1 MSCTVD
7 YNAIFKALTGPGEVD
22 LAGLAGTC
30 SPESLADVSDAL
42 KSYYWA
48 VATDPA
54 IAEIAKSRRND
65 EMTNKVALER
75 RKACAAVGAVG
86 GDAKIAAQALKLWH
100 SVFRPKALAKRRL
113 GVMLDG
119 NSENAREAHVK
130 ARAKIAAVYHLA
142 EPEMCY
148 LDYFV
153 RQCLCGLPSPSLRR
167 AVYVW
172 GDLKMTGKTTFAKAL
187 ARALNGGVP
196 APESG
201 IGVELQFG
209 QFDRPAALEA
219 VAVVMDEAFVGVNS
233 SRYYSKMK
241 TALTSSVCT
250 VNVKFGEPVTAAVS
264 RNYIFTS
271 NNPPSS
277 VIDDGRDRRFNCIE
291 FKSRPERMTD
301 KEVQEL
307 ADAYVKGIRPW
318 HDLDAEAKRDYE
330 GTLQDVPGRRGEQK
344 EDMKSLFASEAFA
357 RHVAETNTSQAA
369 FPSYFRKFLAEYDR
383 GLTVSDI
390 DLKDTVR
397 NLFGEPRVT
406 GCRKYYTANELAVK
420 CAMVAGAYGKENTV
434 NENNERNE
442 RDEKFGSENDL
453 PY

>member
-1 MSCTVD
+1 MN
-7 YNAIFKALTGPGEVD
+7 YNSIFNALAAPGEVD
-22 LAGLAGTC
+22 LPGLIAAC
-30 SPESLADVSDAL
+30 SPSSLADVNTAL
-42 KSYYWA
+42 KAYYWT

-54 IAEIAKSRRND
+54 IAGIAKSRRND
-65 EMTNKVALER
+65 ETTNKAALER
-75 RKACAAVGAVG
+75 RKACAAVGSVG
-86 GDAKIAAQALKLWH
+86 GETKIAAQAMKLWL
-100 SVFRPKALAKRRL
+100 SVFRLKTLNMRRL
-113 GVMLDG
+113 AVMLAA
-119 NSENAREAHVK
+119 NEEQAQEAHFK
-130 ARAKIAAVYHLA
+130 ARAKIAAVYHLK
-142 EPEMCY
+142 EQEMCC

-167 AVYVW
+167 AVYIW

-187 ARALNGGVP
+187 ARALNGGEA
-196 APESG
+196 APESS

-241 TALTSSVCT
+241 TALTSGVCT
-250 VNVKFGEPVTAAVS
+250 VNVKFGEPVTASVS

-301 KEVQEL
+301 SEVQEM
-307 ADAYVKGIRPW
+307 AAAYVKGIHPW
-318 HDLDAEAKRDYE
+318 HDLETEAKRDYE
-330 GTLQDVPGRRGEQK
+330 GTLQDVPGRRGEQI
-344 EDMKSLFASEAFA
+344 EDMESLFASEAFA
-357 RHVAETNTSQAA
+357 RHVAETSTSQAA
-369 FPSYFRKFLAEYDR
+369 FPSYFRRYINDYDR
-383 GLTVSDI
+383 GLAVSDI

-397 NLFGEPRVT
+397 RLFGEPRVT
-406 GCRKYYTANELAVK
+406 GCRKYYTVAELIAK
-420 CAMVAGAYGKENTV
+420 CAMIAGTYGKENI
-434 NENNERNE
+434 NESNGKNE
-442 RDEKFGSENDL
+442 RDERFGSEDDM

>member
-1 MSCTVD
+1 MD
-7 YNAIFKALTGPGEVD
+7 YNEIFKALTEPGEVN
-22 LAGLAGTC
+22 LAGLVSTC
-30 SPESLADVSDAL
+30 GPESLDAVTEAL
-42 KSYYWA
+42 KSYYWT

-54 IAEIAKSRRND
+54 IAEVARSRRND
-65 EMTNKVALER
+65 EKTNKVAIER
-75 RKACAAVGAVG
+75 RKACAVSGSVG
-86 GDAKIAAQALKLWH
+86 GDARIAAQAAKLWL
-100 SVFRPKALAKRRL
+100 SVFRPKVLIRRRL
-113 GVMLDG
+113 DIMLAAD
-119 NSENAREAHVK
+119 EQAQEEHVK
-130 ARAKIAAVYHLA
+130 ARAAIAAVYHL
-142 EPEMCY
+142 EEQEMCY

-167 AVYVW
+167 AVYIW
-172 GDLKMTGKTTFAKAL
+172 GDMKMTGKTTFARAL
-187 ARALNGGVP
+187 ARALNGGVA
-196 APESG
+196 APESS

-219 VAVVMDEAFVGVNS
+219 VAVLMDEAFVGKDS

-250 VNVKFGEPVTAAVS
+250 VNVKFGEPVTASIS

-301 KEVQEL
+301 KEVL
-307 ADAYVKGIRPW
+307 DMADAYVSGIRPW
-318 HDLDAEAKRDYE
+318 HDLEAETKRDYE

-344 EDMKSLFASEAFA
+344 EDMESLFASEAFA
-357 RHVAETNTSQAA
+357 RHVEESNTSQAA
-369 FPSYFRKFLAEYDR
+369 FPSYFRKFMTEYDR
-383 GLTVSDI
+383 GLSVSDI

-397 NLFGEPRVT
+397 KLFGEPRVT
-406 GCRKYYTANELAVK
+406 GCRKYYTANELAMK
-420 CAMVAGAYGKENTV
+420 CSMIAGRYGKENTV
-434 NENNERNE
+434 NENNGRNE
-442 RDEKFGSENDL
+442 REERDRGEGWL